1 MNIELTIDPA
11 EQERLNLRRAEHAGL
26 RKEIVRLQHFAEG
39 VQVERDALRTALARF
54 GRHLVGC
61 SFYRDGP
68 HQASPDTVCDCGL
81 NAAQRGT

>member
-1 MNIELTIDPA
+1 MTDQGTIEQQVEIARLYAEIDKA
-11 EQERLNLRRAEHAGL
+11 ATERSVLRGKYERLRS
-26 RKEIVRLQHFAEG
+26 
-39 VQVERDALRTALARF
+39 ALTRY

-81 NAAQRGT
+81 VASLSSTQDAEL